1 MTGLQNQLAELQ
13 RSAEDTYREV
23 RRLNELLAEQ
33 NASTKKSL
41 TDQRVQ
47 EEAIAAAL
55 KDISDRLAEVNE
67 RYQALKAT
75 LPPASDAI
83 ATGSP
88 QATPGGPGTS
98 STAPAPAAPAAPPP
112 APRELYSQAYAD
124 FARGNYDLA
133 IAGFNEYIKAYP
145 NTDFTDNAQYWIGEC
160 LYG

>member
-33 NASTKKSL
+33 NASTKKAL

-75 LPPASDAI
+75 LPPASDPGAG
-83 ATGSP
+83 GSG
-88 QATPGGPGTS
+88 QAAMSTPGTTPSTVAPG
-98 STAPAPAAPAAPPP
+98 APPAPPP
-112 APRELYSQAYAD
+112 APPEPDTQAYAHLGP
-124 FARGNYDLA
+124 GNYDL
-133 IAGFNEYIKAYP
+133 P
-145 NTDFTDNAQYWIGEC
+145 NARLTR
-160 LYG
+160 